1 MAVDLHL
8 HSTASDGS
16 VPPGELVGLAAGQR
30 LRAIALTDHDTLDG
44 ISEAREAA
52 EQHDIEL
59 IPGTELSLEYDGG
72 MHLLVLWLEPEP
84 GPLQDR
90 LEWLRQGRDERNL
103 AILEALA
110 RHGIEVSAEE
120 IAEQAGG
127 GGSVGRP
134 HIAAVMVR
142 KSYVTSIAA
151 AFDLWLARGRP
162 AYVARPRL
170 SPAEG
175 ISLARASGAV
185 PVLAHPHT
193 LGITTARDMAA
204 LLHELIDAGLAGLE
218 ALYAGY
224 HRHEREGYADL
235 ARRFGL
241 VATGGSDFHG
251 DYKPGL
257 DVGIGYGDLYV
268 PDDVVD
274 QLRERVA

>member
-16 VPPGELVGLAAGQR
+16 VPPEELMELAASHR
-30 LRAIALTDHDTLDG
+30 LATVALTDHDTLDG
-44 ISEAREAA
+44 IPAARKAA
-52 EQHDIEL
+52 ERVGIDL

-72 MHLLVLWLEPEP
+72 MHLVVLWLEPGP

-90 LEWLRQGRDERNL
+90 LEWLRAGRDERNL

-110 RHGIEVSAEE
+110 RAGIEITPEE
-120 IAEQAGG
+120 LAEQAGG
-127 GGSVGRP
+127 GTVGRP
-134 HIAAVMVR
+134 HIAALMVE
-142 KSYVTSIAA
+142 KSYVTSISA

-162 AYVARPRL
+162 AYVERPRL
-170 SPAEG
+170 SPMEA
-175 ISLARASGAV
+175 IALARTSGAV

-193 LGITTARDMAA
+193 LGITTAADMRAV
-204 LLHELIDAGLAGLE
+204 LHELVDAGLVGLE
-218 ALYAGY
+218 AYYAGY

-241 VATGGSDFHG
+241 VASGGSDFHG

-257 DVGIGYGDLYV
+257 QPGVGYGDLYI
-268 PDDVVD
+268 PSHVVE
-274 QLRERVA
+274 QLRERAA